1 MSVMFSQLG
10 QRDLILEKISDC
22 LANQPAFRRMDSQ
35 LSVPA
40 DDKST
45 DDGENVIDYTRI
57 VFVVNKNAFL
67 PVSMENWLYLVLSI
81 DEGLR

>member
-40 DDKST
+40 DDKTT
-45 DDGENVIDYTRI
+45 DEGEKIIDYTKI
-57 VFVVNKNAFL
+57 LFVMNKNAFL
-67 PVSMENWLYLVLSI
+67 PVRMENWLYLVLSM
-81 DEGLR
+81 RV